1 MDRHK
6 GSSLPVRRTSKP
18 AREPKGSLLDYYLQ
32 HGISPV
38 CYLAKDLSEHLE
50 RRQSLYNMLGLPG
63 ILFRNAKVLEI
74 AAGSGQNS
82 LYVSAQQPARYVIVE
97 PNPVALKQ
105 IEETYRNFRAPHT
118 CPEIIPV
125 KLENYSPN
133 ELFDVVICEG
143 WLGSSDHERSLVG
156 TLADRVAPG
165 GILILTALS
174 ISGWLPNLIRYCI
187 VQKLLAN
194 QPEDYDSRVTL
205 VQKALAPHLKT
216 ISGMTRRHEDWV
228 KDNMV
233 NPTYLDQGLTLEM
246 ILHVASAR
254 GFTVF
259 GSSPDFITE
268 WRWFKQL
275 YGSNIRTNE
284 NALGCYEHNSH
295 NFLDYRRTFD
305 GRSLALN
312 RQLNQLSTA
321 LLAALSK
328 PKSSDKFNRAY
339 FCGIVQI
346 LRRIGKNLKSVSTDL
361 SAAIDEAIHLLNAPD
376 VSSSAVSTM
385 KHYKSWFGRETLY
398 FSFVRAHNLPVA
410 KQPNEY

>member
-1 MDRHK
+1 MK
-6 GSSLPVRRTSKP
+6 GT
-18 AREPKGSLLDYYLQ
+18 LLDYYLK

-38 CYLAKDLSEHLE
+38 CYLAKDLSKHLD
-50 RRQSLYNMLGLPG
+50 RRQSLYNMLGLSG
-63 ILFRNAKVLEI
+63 MLFRNAKVLEI

-82 LYVSAQQPARYVIVE
+82 LYVSAQQPSRFVIVE

-105 IEETYRNFRAPHT
+105 IEKTYRNFSTPHT

-125 KLENYSPN
+125 KLENYPPN
-133 ELFDVVICEG
+133 ELFDIVICEG
-143 WLGSSDHERSLVG
+143 WLGSSSHERSLVS

-165 GILILTALS
+165 GMLILTALS
-174 ISGWLPNLIRYCI
+174 ISGWLSNLIRYCL
-187 VQKLLAN
+187 VQKLLMN
-194 QPEDYDSRVTL
+194 KPVDYDSRVTL
-205 VQKALAPHLKT
+205 VQKALSPHLET

-246 ILHVASAR
+246 ILHEISAR

-259 GSSPDFITE
+259 GASPDFITE

-275 YGSNIRTNE
+275 YDSNARTNE
-284 NALGCYEHNSH
+284 NALECYERNSH
-295 NFLDYRRTFD
+295 NFLDYRRIFD

-312 RQLNQLSTA
+312 RQLNPLCTA
-321 LLAALSK
+321 LLAALAQSK
-328 PKSSDKFNRAY
+328 AKMPSELNRTY
-339 FCGIVQI
+339 FYGIAKI
-346 LRRIGKNLKSVSTDL
+346 LRPIGKNLRSVSTDL
-361 SAAIDEAIHLLNAPD
+361 SAAIDEAIRLLNAPE
-376 VSSSAVSTM
+376 VTPSAIAAM

-398 FSFVRAHNLPVA
+398 FSFVRAHNLPPE